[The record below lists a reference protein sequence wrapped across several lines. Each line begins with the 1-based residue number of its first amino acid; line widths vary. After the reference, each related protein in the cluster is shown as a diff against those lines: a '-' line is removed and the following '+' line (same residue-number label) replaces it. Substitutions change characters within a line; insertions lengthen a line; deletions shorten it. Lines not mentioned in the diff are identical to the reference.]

1 MKKVLFALAAVVAL
15 AACSKE
21 QTLVTP
27 QPDAIGFNSFVE
39 NGTRATNDPS
49 YGAAD
54 NQESLAAFKVYG
66 TVNNI
71 KIFDDVL
78 VEGEVGANVWS
89 YTGPAQYWI
98 KGATYNF
105 AAVVDV
111 LKEDIT
117 FDAYG
122 LPISI
127 SYTADDTTDI
137 LYAEAKNI
145 NGTNPG
151 NNGVVNFA
159 FSHLLSKV
167 EFSAVGQQIAGV
179 TPDGYTYEISNIVI
193 KNAKSEGSVAV
204 PSREWTVSNDDSNKK
219 TIEGFGSITGAFNAV
234 AAECENA
241 KLLIP
246 ATYSD
251 ATAKLEISFVVTTKF
266 NGGIIQVDEYTGA
279 VGKLPTFSVDV
290 DFKPGYSYNFKFEHS
305 VGMPINFSVT
315 SDSTWTDSTV
325 TIQ

>member
-1 MKKVLFALAAVVAL
+1 MLAVAALVS
-15 AACSKE
+15 CSKE
-21 QTLVTP
+21 QTVSF
-27 QPDAIGFNSFVE
+27 DKGEEIGFNSFVE
-39 NGTRATNDPS
+39 NSTRATDDPS

-54 NQESLAAFKVYG
+54 NQESLEAFKVYG

-78 VEGEVGANVWS
+78 VEGEVGATVWS
-89 YTGPAQYWI
+89 YVGNTQYWI

-111 LKEDIT
+111 LKKDIT

-122 LPISI
+122 LPTSI

-151 NNGVVNFA
+151 NNGVVNFE

-167 EFSAVGQQIAGV
+167 EFSAVGQKISGEVPA
-179 TPDGYTYEISNIVI
+179 GYTYEISNIVI
-193 KNAKSEGSVAV
+193 KNAKKEGSVAV
-204 PSREWTVSNDDSNKK
+204 PSRKWTISNDDSNKK
-219 TIEGFGSITGAFNAV
+219 TVEGFGIISGAFDED
-234 AAECENA
+234 AAECVNA

-246 ATYSD
+246 ATYSSE
-251 ATAKLEISFVVTTKF
+251 TAKLEISFVVTTEF
-266 NGGIIQVDEYTGA
+266 NGETIQVDEYTGA
-279 VGKLPTFSVDV
+279 EGKLPTFLVDV
-290 DFKPGYSYNFKFEHS
+290 DFKPGYSYNFKFEPS

-315 SDSTWTDSTV
+315 SDPTWTNSTV
-325 TIQ
+325 NVQ